1 MSATLTPKRKSARDR
16 PASSK
21 ERVGIGGE
29 KAGDRLESSWSEA
42 RAQLSTWLTLPG
54 GQYRTLVPRGPRP
67 VLVLHLAVVVETFHV
82 AAVLTH
88 ILRSPSARPAS
99 LLLPPAAPRRRRR
112 ASLCCSLSCAKHLRC
127 CTYGWL
133 VAGTCVARAHA
144 CVRYGAWAGC
154 GAHSESTSS
163 IALPPPRQPFL
174 SSHKND

>member
-127 CTYGWL
+127 CTYGCRHLCRTRTRMREIWCVGGMWRALGEHVLDRFAAAAPAAL
-133 VAGTCVARAHA
+133 V
-144 CVRYGAWAGC
+144 WPQ
-154 GAHSESTSS
+154 E
-163 IALPPPRQPFL
+163 
-174 SSHKND
+174 